1 MSQKTVNDRV
11 IDERSGMKIKTNTGY
26 RVFTV
31 FNYTFLALLGLAT
44 FYPFWYVLVASL
56 NTGRDFM
63 RGGVWLFPREFTI
76 ENYTLAFQDKQIF
89 QSLEIS
95 VFTTVTCVLVGLF
108 FTALVAYAMSVKT
121 LPGRQFFNFFWY
133 FTTIFGGGMI
143 PYYMVL
149 RTLGLTKSIWLYILP
164 SIYSFYNFILLRTN
178 FTAIPYELRESAQ
191 IDGASDMRIFVQIYL
206 PIAKPILATIALFIG
221 VGRWNDWFTGAY
233 YQSRVQ
239 LYPAATLL
247 QKILAEATATQSIKE
262 GQESARQSL
271 NSYTSQSLQ
280 MAFVMILTMPIVVIY
295 PFLQKYFVKGAMVGS
310 VKG

>member
-1 MSQKTVNDRV
+1 MSQKV
-11 IDERSGMKIKTNTGY
+11 ITEKSGTKIKTTGGY

-31 FNYTFLALLGLAT
+31 CNYIFLTLLGLAT

-63 RGGVWLFPREFTI
+63 RGGVWLFPREFTL

-89 QSLEIS
+89 TSLEIS
-95 VFTTVTCVLVGLF
+95 VFITVLGVLLGLF
-108 FTALVAYAMSVKT
+108 FTALVAYAMCVKT

-149 RTLGLTKSIWLYILP
+149 RSLGLTKSIWLYILP
-164 SIYSFYNFILLRTN
+164 SIYSFYHFILLRTN
-178 FTAIPYELRESAQ
+178 FTAVPYELRESAQ
-191 IDGASDMRIFVQIYL
+191 IDGAGDMRTFVQIYL
-206 PIAKPILATIALFIG
+206 PVAKPILATIALFIG
-221 VGRWNDWFTGAY
+221 VGKWNDWFTGAY
-233 YQSRVQ
+233 YQSRTQ
-239 LYPAATLL
+239 LFPAATLL
-247 QKILAEATATQSIKE
+247 QKILAEATSTQSIKE

-280 MAFVMILTMPIVVIY
+280 MAFVMILTMPIVVVY